1 MTWGLSGVS
10 SSPAGDPSPGKPR
23 KELDEPPNAISVER
37 SHRPP
42 CDRVWDERLEGKSGI
57 QAIKTALNAGYR
69 LIDTAQSYG
78 NEEEV
83 GQAIVESGFPRE
95 EIFITTKITDENKA
109 TRRP

>member
-1 MTWGLSGVS
+1 MNLRTQY
-10 SSPAGDPSPGKPR
+10 
-23 KELDEPPNAISVER
+23 
-37 SHRPP
+37 
-42 CDRVWDERLEGKSGI
+42 RLNDHTALPVIGFGTNVLKGKSGI